1 MRLKPLKFRRK
12 VSIPSAIALTWLFP
26 SLAAANSEALPEAAA
41 PDIPQA
47 TNSHQNTSVSVLPT
61 PSPPETLPPQLS
73 AQIPQT
79 PFQVQTVPA
88 TDNNRLSQL
97 PANAQIPPTPFP
109 VQTVP
114 ATDNNTLSQP
124 PTPETAQINVQTIQV
139 TGNTILSQS
148 ELSSIIKPVEGRK
161 VSFQELTNLADAI
174 TQLYLNRGYITSRA
188 LLVPQT
194 VANGIVEVRVLEGSL
209 EAIEVEGTR
218 RLNPN
223 YVRSRLKL
231 GASTP
236 LNTNKLEDQ
245 LKLLRADP
253 LFSNVEASLKP
264 GSGDGK
270 SIVVVRVVEANPIT
284 GGVSIDNYSPPSV
297 GSERLGVNISDRN
310 LTGNGDQLAAS
321 YYRTTTGGANQLD
334 LSYRVPVNAMNGTV
348 QFRAAPSWTRVT
360 QAPFNAFNITG
371 SSQLYELTY
380 RQPLVRT
387 PREEFALSLG
397 FAYQDGQTFTFAGP
411 TPFGLGPD
419 ENGISRTS
427 VVKFG
432 QDYLRR
438 DSKGAWGLRS
448 QFSLGTG
455 LFNAT
460 SNPSPIPDG
469 HFFSWLGQVQ
479 RVQTLSPN
487 NLLIVQGDIQLTP
500 NSLLPSQQ
508 FVIGGGQSLRGYRQ
522 NVRAGDNGVRF
533 SIEDRISLQRN
544 QAGESVLQL
553 APFFD
558 AGTVWNVANNPNTLP
573 RQTFLAGVGMGVIWQ
588 PLPKL
593 NMRLD
598 YGLPLVNLDDRGNN
612 AQDQGLY
619 FSVGYQF

>member
-1 MRLKPLKFRRK
+1 
-12 VSIPSAIALTWLFP
+12 
-26 SLAAANSEALPEAAA
+26 
-41 PDIPQA
+41 
-47 TNSHQNTSVSVLPT
+47 
-61 PSPPETLPPQLS
+61 
-73 AQIPQT
+73 
-79 PFQVQTVPA
+79 
-88 TDNNRLSQL
+88 
-97 PANAQIPPTPFP
+97 
-109 VQTVP
+109 
-114 ATDNNTLSQP
+114 
-124 PTPETAQINVQTIQV
+124 
-139 TGNTILSQS
+139 
-148 ELSSIIKPVEGRK
+148 
-161 VSFQELTNLADAI
+161 
-174 TQLYLNRGYITSRA
+174 
-188 LLVPQT
+188 
-194 VANGIVEVRVLEGSL
+194 
-209 EAIEVEGTR
+209 
-218 RLNPN
+218 
-223 YVRSRLKL
+223 
-231 GASTP
+231 
-236 LNTNKLEDQ
+236 LNTNKLEEQ
-245 LKLLRADP
+245 LKLLRTDP

-264 GSGDGK
+264 GSSEGK

-297 GSERLGVNISDRN
+297 GSERLGINISDRN

-334 LSYRVPVNAMNGTV
+334 LSYRVPVNAMNGTL
-348 QFRAAPSWTRVT
+348 QLRAAPSWTRVT
-360 QAPFNAFNITG
+360 QEPFKALDITG

-387 PREEFALSLG
+387 PRQEFALALG

-438 DSKGAWGLRS
+438 DSKGAWALRS
-448 QFSLGTG
+448 QFSFGTG

-460 SNPSPIPDG
+460 NNPSPVPDG

-487 NLLIVQGDIQLTP
+487 HVLIVQGDIQLSP
-500 NSLLPSQQ
+500 DSLLPSQQ

-558 AGTVWNVANNPNTLP
+558 AGTVWNVSNNPNPLP
-573 RQTFLAGVGMGVIWQ
+573 RQNFLASVGLGVLWQ

-593 NMRLD
+593 NLRLD
-598 YGLPLVNLDDRGNN
+598 YGLPLVDLDDRGNN

-619 FSVGYQF
+619 FSAGYQF